1 MIFWLVAR
9 ASFHAGRPIPKNML
23 SVSCAKHQGHH
34 QLFSTLRTT
43 GASHRGRLNR
53 LNPLDPQFISPTPLF
68 AELNQADQ
76 PNPPLEQPNR
86 GLGSTGSR
94 RARARRRAGVGD
106 GGEVERRVP
115 DCHSGARRRLR
126 VRPPPVEDPEGQVL
140 DGELRARRHLH
151 ERPQLLRPRHC
162 SALFR
167 SRLVCAR
174 VANSSLSLGVETG
187 RGRPSPTVKK
197 HGLDHWARRS
207 GLGWN

>member
-86 GLGSTGSR
+86 GLRSVGAHLVE
-94 RARARRRAGVGD
+94 ARGAG
-106 GGEVERRVP
+106 ER
-115 DCHSGARRRLR
+115 G
-126 VRPPPVEDPEGQVL
+126 PVEEPASATAARSSAESPIATAGRGGACECDP
-140 DGELRARRHLH
+140 RRWKTPKGRFWMGNC
-151 ERPQLLRPRHC
+151 EPAGTSTNDRSC
-162 SALFR
+162 SAPAIAPLC
-167 SRLVCAR
+167 SAR
-174 VANSSLSLGVETG
+174 VWCALV
-187 RGRPSPTVKK
+187 
-197 HGLDHWARRS
+197 
-207 GLGWN
+207 